1 MREIIIKKI
10 EELSADAQDLVEQRE
25 QAIKRVQEIEVRL
38 HQIAGAISE
47 IDKML
52 KSQESKDE
60 ASKAD

>member
-47 IDKML
+47 LDRLVNPLVKTL
-52 KSQESKDE
+52 QE
-60 ASKAD
+60 

>member
-1 MREIIIKKI
+1 MRE
-10 EELSADAQDLVEQRE
+10 ALVEKLNELGKEANSLVGVRE
-25 QAIKRVQEIEVRL
+25 QLYSQMQEIEVRL
-38 HQIAGAISE
+38 HQISGAISE